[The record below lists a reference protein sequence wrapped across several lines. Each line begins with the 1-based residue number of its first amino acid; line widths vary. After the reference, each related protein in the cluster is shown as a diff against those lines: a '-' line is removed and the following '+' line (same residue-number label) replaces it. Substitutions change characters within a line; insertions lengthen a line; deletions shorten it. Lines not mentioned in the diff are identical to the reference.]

1 MASRPTTVQ
10 ELAIRE
16 AIASNRVGDATA
28 YTDRT
33 LATMARAG
41 WITRPDT
48 YTYRITPAAARIVGQ
63 FTLADTYLDEDLL
76 MNDPNARRQAAVVAQ
91 AAQVGIAA
99 FAHVGATETVTIRV
113 EDLAELLAIRSS
125 VCVA

>member
-16 AIASNRVGDATA
+16 AVANGRIGDATT
-28 YTDRT
+28 YSDRT
-33 LATMARAG
+33 LDTMLRNG

-48 YTYRITPAAARIVGQ
+48 YTYRITPAAARIIGQ

-76 MNDPNARRQAAVVAQ
+76 MNDPKARRQAAVVAQ

-99 FAHVGATETVTIRV
+99 FAHVGATETVMIRV
-113 EDLAELLAIRSS
+113 EDLAELLAIRNS